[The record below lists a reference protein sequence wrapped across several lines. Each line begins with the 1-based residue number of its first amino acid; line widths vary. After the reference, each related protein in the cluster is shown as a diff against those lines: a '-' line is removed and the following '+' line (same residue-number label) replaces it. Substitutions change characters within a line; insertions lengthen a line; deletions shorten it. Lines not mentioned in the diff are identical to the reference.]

1 MKKKILAALVMLLAI
16 VPAVVVKAAASYSAL
31 DFINFLGTEA
41 DKSAYEAGDYSV
53 GFGTFYMGTSEYK
66 DADNHAYLKV
76 VSGGTSGTNGGLT
89 NTPTGDYKAT
99 GTLFDNYL
107 KNVLATEV
115 EAPFA
120 YTVDNK
126 VVVDLITLDE
136 AVTLF
141 GAVKDTNKDS
151 NNNDTYSIELNDAKK
166 RVLKFLT
173 AKDLKTTSY
182 VYTKTTGENITLNS
196 ITSSSYYAIKVTKD
210 SAGEITAA
218 SIEAIPGDGL
228 SQEYYYYGAFV
239 LYMNEGYTCKEDTEY
254 NYACYSCPADNNTTE
269 YVWKVAGT
277 QDSKCTVVKTVGSKD
292 KCVKNAKTGV
302 ESYLVPAAIV
312 LGVCAIVLTVVKRKD
327 AFRAI

>member
-31 DFINFLGTEA
+31 DYINFLGTEA

-76 VSGGTSGTNGGLT
+76 VSGGTAGTTGALT
-89 NTPTGDYKAT
+89 NAPSGDYKAT

-107 KNVLATEV
+107 KNALATEV

-120 YTVDNK
+120 YTADNK

-136 AVTLF
+136 AVALF
-141 GAVKDTNKDS
+141 GATEGTANTNGK
-151 NNNDTYSIELNDAKK
+151 TYSIELNDAKK
-166 RVLKFLT
+166 RVLTYLT
-173 AKDLKTTSY
+173 GKGSDKYTTSY
-182 VYTKTTGENITLNS
+182 VYTSSKGNDTTVDTQ
-196 ITSSSYYAIKVTKD
+196 TAHTYYAIKVTKN
-210 SAGEITAA
+210 ANGEITAA
-218 SIEAIPGDGL
+218 SIEAIPDVGL
-228 SQEYYYYGAFV
+228 EGTNYYYGAFV

-269 YVWKVAGT
+269 YVWKVSGT
-277 QDSKCTVVKTVGSKD
+277 QDAKCTVVKTVGSKD

>member
-31 DFINFLGTEA
+31 DYINFLGTEA

-76 VSGGTSGTNGGLT
+76 VSGGTAGTTGALT
-89 NTPTGDYKAT
+89 NAPKGDYKAE

-107 KNVLATEV
+107 KNALATEV

-120 YTVDNK
+120 YTADNK
-126 VVVDLITLDE
+126 VVVDLITLEE
-136 AVTLF
+136 AVALF
-141 GAVKDTNKDS
+141 GATKDTTG
-151 NNNDTYSIELNDAKK
+151 NDNGDKYSIELNDAKK
-166 RVLKFLT
+166 RVLTYLT
-173 AKDLKTTSY
+173 GKGSDKYTTSY
-182 VYTKTTGENITLNS
+182 VYTSSKGNNATLDVE
-196 ITSSSYYAIKVTKD
+196 TYTYYAIKVTKN
-210 SAGEITAA
+210 ANGEITAA
-218 SIEAIPGDGL
+218 SIEAIPDVGAEGTN
-228 SQEYYYYGAFV
+228 YYYGAFV

-269 YVWKVAGT
+269 YVWKVTGT

-327 AFRAI
+327 AFKAI

>member
-31 DFINFLGTEA
+31 DYINFLGTEA

-76 VSGGTSGTNGGLT
+76 VSGSTYGTTGGLT
-89 NTPTGDYKAT
+89 DGPQGNYKTSELFTKYVTSLTG
-99 GTLFDNYL
+99 
-107 KNVLATEV
+107 EI
-115 EAPFA
+115 ESPFA
-120 YTVDNK
+120 YTADNK

-136 AVTLF
+136 AVALF
-141 GAVKDTNKDS
+141 GATEGTANANGK
-151 NNNDTYSIELNDAKK
+151 TYSIELNDAKK
-166 RVLKFLT
+166 RLLNYLT
-173 AKDLKTTSY
+173 AKDTKTVSY
-182 VYTKTTGENITLNS
+182 VYT
-196 ITSSSYYAIKVTKD
+196 SSKGTAGATNDRYYAIKVTKD
-210 SAGEITAA
+210 ANGGITSA
-218 SIEAIPGDGL
+218 SIEAIDDIGAEGAATGTM
-228 SQEYYYYGAFV
+228 YYGAFV

-269 YVWKVAGT
+269 YVWKVTGT
-277 QDSKCTVVKTVGSKD
+277 QDAKCTVVKTVGSKD